1 VRRFIAIYI
10 GMLLVA
16 AALGRWLGVPSLFT
30 PPPSQL
36 RLLAPLAAAVALAL
50 LVVEVGR
57 RLEAVPWYREMGL
70 TLKRMLTS
78 HDLLGPTR
86 PLDASTA
93 FVVALYS
100 SVGEEALFRG
110 VVQPWLAAGAAARLD
125 LPVDAALPAAA
136 GVVGSTLVFAL
147 LHPPILKE
155 LRPWTA
161 FALLVGVLFGALA
174 AVSGSLL
181 APIVCH
187 LLINWLNMMR
197 LGKLE

>member
-1 VRRFIAIYI
+1 MRRFIAIYI
-10 GMLLVA
+10 GMLLLA

-30 PPPSQL
+30 APPTHL
-36 RLLAPLAAAVALAL
+36 RLWVPLAAAVASAL
-50 LVVEVGR
+50 LVVELGR
-57 RLEAVPWYREMGL
+57 RLEGVPWYREMGL

-125 LPVDAALPAAA
+125 LPVDAALPSTL
-136 GVVGSTLVFAL
+136 GVVGATLVFTL
-147 LHPPILKE
+147 LHPPILPE

-161 FALLVGVLFGALA
+161 FALVVGLVFGGLA

-187 LLINWLNMMR
+187 LLINWLNMLR
-197 LGKLE
+197 LAKLE